1 MLDLHFYLCEKI
13 IKFALW
19 SMNMIV
25 NRAGILTF
33 QNYRI
38 KSIINALILYELMP
52 PVAMNL
58 RSNPAIFA
66 LISKLQSSDSIIV

>member
-58 RSNPAIFA
+58 RAPTLRAAPIA
-66 LISKLQSSDSIIV
+66 AAPPDGHRA